1 MVVKEKVL
9 VDQEEPKTERN
20 ENALKKHW
28 EKIRFNLLSICLKF
42 LTTTVQALK
51 EKCGLLRELRHLFI
65 LGSHLLVILLL
76 GIVISLWP
84 SQSAGERNVIR
95 GLLSDINKIITANL
109 PAKYLG
115 LLEETAPS
123 IDSLIPKII
132 MAESS
137 GDPNAVNKKTGA
149 KGLMQIMDETAK
161 EPGFGVKPLED
172 PFDPV
177 ENVRFGTDYF
187 SAMMNKYDNDVVS
200 ALAAY
205 NMGPTKTDKWI
216 KAGSK
221 FDNLPKETQDY
232 INKILK

>member
-1 MVVKEKVL
+1 M
-9 VDQEEPKTERN
+9 
-20 ENALKKHW
+20 
-28 EKIRFNLLSICLKF
+28 
-42 LTTTVQALK
+42 
-51 EKCGLLRELRHLFI
+51 
-65 LGSHLLVILLL
+65 
-76 GIVISLWP
+76 
-84 SQSAGERNVIR
+84 IR

-109 PAKYLG
+109 PAKYMG
-115 LLEETAPS
+115 LLEQTAPS

-137 GDPNAVNKKTGA
+137 GNPNAVNKKTGA

-205 NMGPTKTDKWI
+205 NMGPTKTDKWV

-221 FDNLPKETQDY
+221 FNNLPKETQNY

>member
-1 MVVKEKVL
+1 
-9 VDQEEPKTERN
+9 
-20 ENALKKHW
+20 
-28 EKIRFNLLSICLKF
+28 
-42 LTTTVQALK
+42 
-51 EKCGLLRELRHLFI
+51 
-65 LGSHLLVILLL
+65 
-76 GIVISLWP
+76 
-84 SQSAGERNVIR
+84 
-95 GLLSDINKIITANL
+95 
-109 PAKYLG
+109 
-115 LLEETAPS
+115 
-123 IDSLIPKII
+123 

-205 NMGPTKTDKWI
+205 NMGPTKTDKWV

-221 FDNLPKETQDY
+221 FNNLPKETQNY